1 MTALQIASLFLF
13 WIFPSLLASGHAL
26 LHKHDSRSALLWVI
40 ISMILP
46 VIGPFFY
53 WCLGVNRISRRA
65 RIWHESGRRMRG
77 TELRPAGIHEPV
89 ELPEAAAHLADLRA
103 LGDRTVQ
110 TPLRAGNRLVPLVNG
125 ESVYPAMLA
134 AIGRA
139 EKSINICSYIFDGNG
154 IGAEFVRELTASAD
168 RGVEVR
174 IILDALGEKYSRV
187 PLAKAL
193 AGTKIRMKLYLPL
206 KHGAYINLRNHR
218 KLMIIDGKEAFT
230 GGMNIRDNHMPSRFI
245 GSNSIHDLHF
255 HVKGP
260 VVSDLQR
267 AFQEDWFF
275 VAGEKL
281 PERDFFPRSD
291 LKAVVSPAVS
301 VTVRTGS
308 SGN

>member
-1 MTALQIASLFLF
+1 
-13 WIFPSLLASGHAL
+13 
-26 LHKHDSRSALLWVI
+26 
-40 ISMILP
+40 
-46 VIGPFFY
+46 
-53 WCLGVNRISRRA
+53 
-65 RIWHESGRRMRG
+65 
-77 TELRPAGIHEPV
+77 
-89 ELPEAAAHLADLRA
+89 
-103 LGDRTVQ
+103 
-110 TPLRAGNRLVPLVNG
+110 
-125 ESVYPAMLA
+125 
-134 AIGRA
+134 
-139 EKSINICSYIFDGNG
+139 
-154 IGAEFVRELTASAD
+154 
-168 RGVEVR
+168 
-174 IILDALGEKYSRV
+174 
-187 PLAKAL
+187 
-193 AGTKIRMKLYLPL
+193 MKLYLPL